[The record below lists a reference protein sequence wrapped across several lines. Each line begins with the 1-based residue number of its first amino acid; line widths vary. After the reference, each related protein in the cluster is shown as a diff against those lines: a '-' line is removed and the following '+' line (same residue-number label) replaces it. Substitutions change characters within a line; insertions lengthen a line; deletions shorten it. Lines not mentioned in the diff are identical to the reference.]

1 MFKGVLMRVRV
12 VNCPDKDFKPFVER
26 AAQFYAKELV
36 PNTRIRNNCFTEI
49 KFDESLQEYGFAS
62 VEQYNTRNQ
71 PRQFLIEIH
80 PGLGSRRILE
90 TLAHEMVHIKQY
102 IQNETNDQLT
112 KWRGKRINSDKVD
125 YWVQPWEI
133 DAYGRETGLLTKFA
147 ISEHLWEIF
156 DDFVNP
162 GEPIVKQPIKWKK

>member
-1 MFKGVLMRVRV
+1 MRVRV
-12 VNCPDKDFKPFVER
+12 VNCPDKDFKPFVEK
-26 AAQFYAKELV
+26 AAQFYAKELI
-36 PNTRIRNNCFTEI
+36 PNTRIRNYCLTQI

-62 VEQYNTRNQ
+62 VEKYNTRNQ

-90 TLAHEMVHIKQY
+90 TLAHEMVHVKQY

-125 YWVQPWEI
+125 YWIQWY
-133 DAYGRETGLLTKFA
+133 A
-147 ISEHLWEIF
+147 
-156 DDFVNP
+156 
-162 GEPIVKQPIKWKK
+162 KWLG

>member
-1 MFKGVLMRVRV
+1 MIY
-12 VNCPDKDFKPFVER
+12 
-26 AAQFYAKELV
+26 FYNFFHHV
-36 PNTRIRNNCFTEI
+36 
-49 KFDESLQEYGFAS
+49 
-62 VEQYNTRNQ
+62 
-71 PRQFLIEIH
+71 
-80 PGLGSRRILE
+80 
-90 TLAHEMVHIKQY
+90 KQY
-102 IQNETNDQLT
+102 IQDETNDQLS
-112 KWRGKRINSDKVD
+112 KWRGKKINSDKVD

>member
-1 MFKGVLMRVRV
+1 M
-12 VNCPDKDFKPFVER
+12 CPVGTFNVK
-26 AAQFYAKELV
+26 
-36 PNTRIRNNCFTEI
+36 
-49 KFDESLQEYGFAS
+49 
-62 VEQYNTRNQ
+62 
-71 PRQFLIEIH
+71 
-80 PGLGSRRILE
+80 IL
-90 TLAHEMVHIKQY
+90 A